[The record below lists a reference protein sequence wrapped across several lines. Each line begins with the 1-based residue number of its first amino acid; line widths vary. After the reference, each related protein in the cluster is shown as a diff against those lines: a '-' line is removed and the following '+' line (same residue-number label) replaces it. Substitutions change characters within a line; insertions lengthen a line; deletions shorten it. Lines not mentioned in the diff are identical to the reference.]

1 MPLYKAVQLHV
12 NVPSL
17 FSEHVPPFL
26 QGLASQG
33 VTRDKMKKVTQY
45 SILWSN
51 YPLILNSIRL
61 RHCKVYTRVAAVLW
75 YYFSMG
81 VNREPR
87 HVAKEGAAP
96 THKEWI
102 CRPKQHAHFPS
113 VTYFLSSFD
122 NSDDRTPTT
131 TKPRP
136 FCRQKLSEAYIRPS
150 LSVEGGRGFSLLIRP
165 FSKWNWQYWF
175 RFNREGGGGTV
186 DTCPPC
192 QHAIVY
198 LNCGN

>member
-150 LSVEGGRGFSLLIRP
+150 LSVEGGRVF
-165 FSKWNWQYWF
+165 FTD
-175 RFNREGGGGTV
+175 GGGGGG
-186 DTCPPC
+186 DTCLPC

-198 LNCGN
+198 LNCGNSILKHH